1 MQKLDLENNAL
12 LSKSSYA
19 FFRWNTFYLLLSFLA
34 IAAGAAWVGR
44 IIWTRW
50 KVALFIL
57 TLLGLNGGCRAD
69 ASPTTNAVTESPAN
83 INGAVDLNQ
92 WQKMI
97 ETMSATNKNFKLA
110 VGYITAEMMG
120 HTPPKLPEGVTQGD
134 LSNATFQMFII
145 PRLATTQKIIEF
157 YGKAVDE
164 SNQPIE
170 GAKIELAW
178 IHFFPPPD
186 GMISINVISDQQ
198 GLFSLSG
205 VIGASL
211 NVRISKDGYYNATSL
226 NRTNFT
232 YSILPNSTPFQPD
245 SNNPVIFHLHK
256 KGVGANSTP
265 DD

>member
-1 MQKLDLENNAL
+1 MSDRNERIAIGL
-12 LSKSSYA
+12 LCSIVA
-19 FFRWNTFYLLLSFLA
+19 AFLA
-34 IAAGAAWVGR
+34 WLGTT
-44 IIWTRW
+44 IWTRW
-50 KVALFIL
+50 KVTLFIL
-57 TLLGLNGGCRAD
+57 TLLGLNGGCHAN
-69 ASPTTNAVTESPAN
+69 ASLTTNAVAEPPTAAN
-83 INGAVDLNQ
+83 VNGAVDLYQ
-92 WQKMI
+92 VQKMI

-170 GAKIELAW
+170 GAKIEFAW
-178 IHFFPPPD
+178 IHFFPPPE
-186 GMISINVISDQQ
+186 GIISTNVISDQQ

-211 NVRISKDGYYNATSL
+211 NVRISKDGYYKVTSL

-232 YSILPNSTPFQPD
+232 YSTLPNSTPFQPD

-256 KGVGANSTP
+256 KASVQIQPQITNGI
-265 DD
+265 